1 MDINTAPL
9 HFVTPAPP
17 LVADELAH
25 IGAGLRFAENPT
37 DYLKELRAR
46 YGDTFLVDVFGY
58 KLFCLFSPK
67 GLESLY
73 SLPEEQASFGLAT
86 FDLLSFKTPLQVFL
100 DTDLNLFYQL
110 LAKKRL
116 PHYLAETN
124 RVLAQALNSW
134 EGELEIFDAIRT
146 LEQRIGFGLWICP
159 QAAELPL
166 WQNLKQHFDVLDQE
180 KAFVDPSQTLRT
192 LKNNKREEQSA
203 IEAIQ
208 NLLEALSQKV
218 DTRSPEISTLAYLH
232 SHFADFD
239 PAERQRRV
247 AHNTIN
253 INQGFLSNLYAA
265 IAWVLVRVLQDDS
278 IKQRMLAEF
287 QQAEQRFGADWRH
300 SLDALD
306 SLTFMEQMLM
316 ESVRLAQRSITLR
329 KVLSPCEIHTE
340 NGTFTANPGV
350 YITTLLSVGNTRSEE
365 LERFD
370 PDHYRGNRLKPEL
383 IAEGPEQVSTFGPGR
398 HACPAQRFSHMM
410 CKAVLAAIFE
420 RFEPG
425 LISAEVAPSSRQM
438 GGVARSALPARV
450 RMKARS

>member
-1 MDINTAPL
+1 M
-9 HFVTPAPP
+9 
-17 LVADELAH
+17 
-25 IGAGLRFAENPT
+25 
-37 DYLKELRAR
+37 
-46 YGDTFLVDVFGY
+46 
-58 KLFCLFSPK
+58 
-67 GLESLY
+67 
-73 SLPEEQASFGLAT
+73 
-86 FDLLSFKTPLQVFL
+86 
-100 DTDLNLFYQL
+100 
-110 LAKKRL
+110 
-116 PHYLAETN
+116 
-124 RVLAQALNSW
+124 LAQALDSW

-192 LKNNKREEQSA
+192 LKNNKREEQAA

-239 PAERQRRV
+239 PAERRRRV

-287 QQAEQRFGADWRH
+287 QEAEQRFGADWRH

-316 ESVRLAQRSITLR
+316 ESVRLAQRSITCL
-329 KVLSPCEIHTE
+329 LYTSPS
-340 NGTFTANPGV
+340 PRD
-350 YITTLLSVGNTRSEE
+350 S
-365 LERFD
+365 
-370 PDHYRGNRLKPEL
+370 
-383 IAEGPEQVSTFGPGR
+383 
-398 HACPAQRFSHMM
+398 
-410 CKAVLAAIFE
+410 
-420 RFEPG
+420 
-425 LISAEVAPSSRQM
+425 
-438 GGVARSALPARV
+438 
-450 RMKARS
+450 